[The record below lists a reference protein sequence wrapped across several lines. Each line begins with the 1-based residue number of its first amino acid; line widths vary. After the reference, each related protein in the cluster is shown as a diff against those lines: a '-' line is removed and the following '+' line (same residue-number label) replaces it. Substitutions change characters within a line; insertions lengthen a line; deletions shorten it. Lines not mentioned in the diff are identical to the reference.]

1 MENKTKNKY
10 SYPTKIDDSVRITYD
25 ESPAHVGNL
34 KNSVD
39 FVMAEGRDVF
49 APEDGVVVDIKI
61 DSDIGGKGQ
70 EFDDL
75 GNFIEIRH
83 KNDEYSICEHLKKDG
98 AVVEVGDKVKR
109 GQLIGYS
116 GATGWLAHLGPHL
129 HFMVGKYNK
138 KADREY
144 ETLEIEWEN

>member
-1 MENKTKNKY
+1 MADKTKNKY
-10 SYPTKIDDSVRITYD
+10 IYPTKIDNGVRITYD

-34 KNSVD
+34 KYSVD
-39 FVMAEGRDVF
+39 FVMEENREVF
-49 APEDGVVVDIKI
+49 APEDGEVVDIKV
-61 DSDIGGKGQ
+61 DSNVGGEGQ

-75 GNFIEIRH
+75 GNFIEIKH

-98 AVVEVGDKVKR
+98 AVVKVGDKVKR

-129 HFMVGKYNK
+129 HFMVGKYQ
-138 KADREY
+138 DREY
-144 ETLEIEWEN
+144 KTLEIIWE

>member
-1 MENKTKNKY
+1 MADKTKNKY
-10 SYPTKIDDSVRITYD
+10 IYPTKIYDGVRITYD

-34 KNSVD
+34 KYSVD
-39 FVMAEGRDVF
+39 FIMEENREVF
-49 APEDGVVVDIKI
+49 APEDGVVVDMKV
-61 DSDIGGKGQ
+61 DSSIGGEGQ
-70 EFDDL
+70 EFDEL

-98 AVVEVGDKVKR
+98 AVVKVGDKVKK

-129 HFMVGKYNK
+129 HFMVGKYHK
-138 KADREY
+138 KAGREY
-144 ETLEIEWEN
+144 ETLEIVWE